1 MSLKVNLKNFS
12 VVESKKS
19 LKKALLIN
27 ERNKKALSIKERNKK
42 ALSVKERI
50 FQW

>member
-12 VVESKKS
+12 VVESKS